1 MMGID
6 LDNIQRETVA
16 VVVVVV
22 VVAVETEEVLE
33 QNRLIF
39 KNKYLE

>member
-22 VVAVETEEVLE
+22 VAVEMEEVLE